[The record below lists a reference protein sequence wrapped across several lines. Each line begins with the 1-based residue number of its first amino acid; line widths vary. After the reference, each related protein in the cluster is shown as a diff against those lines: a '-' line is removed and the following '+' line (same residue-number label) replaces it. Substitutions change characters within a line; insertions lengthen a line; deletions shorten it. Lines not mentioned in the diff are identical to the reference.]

1 MVFASYFDARS
12 QSFVDRL
19 KQSLIWIEWNWRAF
33 RSFNCDSIATLIQSH
48 TVTTHTHTHTHT
60 FESIWIKRVWI
71 LRNECHPSKCTEC
84 SVPVHCIALHW
95 TATFVAPLTEYSGH
109 VNTVHI
115 SLWYAYGLWRDEYF
129 SKHQLAMKR
138 VCDAVLN
145 WKCSNI
151 QANISIMWLMLGFYR
166 AIDYI
171 IVCVHIV

>member
-1 MVFASYFDARS
+1 MVFANYFEARS

-19 KQSLIWIEWNWRAF
+19 KQSLIWIEWNWRVF

-48 TVTTHTHTHTHT
+48 TVTTHT

-71 LRNECHPSKCTEC
+71 LRNECHPSKFTEC
-84 SVPVHCIALHW
+84 SVPVYGIALDGDVCCSIDW
-95 TATFVAPLTEYSGH
+95 VWWSCQYS
-109 VNTVHI
+109 TVFA
-115 SLWYAYGLWRDEYF
+115 LWYAYGLWRDEYF

-151 QANISIMWLMLGFYR
+151 QANISLM
-166 AIDYI
+166 
-171 IVCVHIV
+171 

>member
-48 TVTTHTHTHTHT
+48 TVTTHT
-60 FESIWIKRVWI
+60 FESIWIKKGLHSTQWMPPIEIYRVQ
-71 LRNECHPSKCTEC
+71 CAS
-84 SVPVHCIALHW
+84 ALHW
-95 TATFVAPLTEYSGH
+95 TATFVAPLTVYSGH
-109 VNTVHI
+109 VNTVFA
-115 SLWYAYGLWRDEYF
+115 LWYAYGLWRDEYF

-151 QANISIMWLMLGFYR
+151 QANISIMWLILGFYR
-166 AIDYI
+166 AIDYT
-171 IVCVHIV
+171 IVFVHIV